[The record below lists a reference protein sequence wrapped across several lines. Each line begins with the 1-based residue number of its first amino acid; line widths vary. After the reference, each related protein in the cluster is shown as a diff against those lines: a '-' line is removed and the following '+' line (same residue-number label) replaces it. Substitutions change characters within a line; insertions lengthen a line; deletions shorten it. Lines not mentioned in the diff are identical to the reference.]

1 MSNGKCV
8 CDPNPANGI
17 IWDGKQC
24 VCDYKGGFAWDAKS
38 RKCIKQSGGCP
49 SSGWQDAWGS
59 VYTSYPKPGSKEWD
73 EYSGGK
79 YLGLFAYLKGKQS
92 EDWVKS
98 NNIAAVFN
106 SRNGRNDAEM
116 RKNYAGKDIWVRN
129 IKNGNCMKVKIV
141 DTCGDGD
148 CRGCCTRNANKSK
161 SGMLIDLEKYTAK
174 KFYGSG
180 YYENNGEPANFEA
193 LQWQFA

>member
-17 IWDGKQC
+17 TWDGKNC
-24 VCDYKGGFAWDAKS
+24 VCDYNRGFEWNEKS
-38 RKCIKQSGGCP
+38 RKCVKSASPAPKPSGGGCP
-49 SSGWQDAWGS
+49 SGGWKDAWGS

-92 EDWVKS
+92 EDWVKA
-98 NNIAAVFN
+98 NNLAAVFN
-106 SRNGRNDAEM
+106 SKNGRNDAEM
-116 RKNYAGKDIWVRN
+116 KKNYAGKDIWIRN
-129 IKNGNCMKVKIV
+129 KKNGTCMKVKIV

-148 CRGCCTRNANKSK
+148 CRGAAQETQTNQVRVCS
-161 SGMLIDLEKYTAK
+161 
-174 KFYGSG
+174 
-180 YYENNGEPANFEA
+180 
-193 LQWQFA
+193 